1 MNVERRAFRKS
12 RPILAAIVAGL
23 LGATALTTSF
33 TGSAAAFPSPATAGK
48 GFDTCTAPASDV
60 MDTWLA
66 SSPYQAVGIY
76 IGGVNRECAQPL
88 LTASW
93 VDAQQTAGWHL
104 LPIYM
109 GLQPYCTTS
118 TKPYRF
124 TAADAATSGR
134 AAADDAVVQA
144 QATYL
149 GTGSTIFSD
158 IEAYSPTDP
167 ACTTAVLTYQSQWT
181 QRLHEDGYLS
191 GFYSSLGSG
200 VRDQVAAYNST
211 SYVRPDYLW
220 FARHDGVA
228 TVSDPSIPSSY
239 WPHRR
244 IKQYSGGAPE
254 TYGGQSLNIDRDQ
267 FDLRPMYSFISF
279 GDFTGDGFSDLIA
292 RENSS
297 GKLYLYPDTGG
308 GFPLMQQIGSGWW
321 NGMDSITRHGGFTL
335 LGRED
340 VIAREK
346 ATGALWLFAGDSE
359 SLGLL
364 GIAKIGL
371 RGWNAMREITAV
383 GDFDGDGF
391 ADLLAVETSTGNL
404 YLYPGH
410 GTSLGARRLIGT
422 GWNAMD
428 ELVGIG
434 DFTRD
439 GHADLIARDRA
450 NGDLWLYP
458 GTGDGGL
465 PYRVRIGT
473 GWNSMRNIVS
483 IGDFNHD
490 GTYDLLAVESATGKL
505 FFYPGVGTSFP
516 IRGQVGSGW
525 TTNYT
530 PLL

>member
-1 MNVERRAFRKS
+1 
-12 RPILAAIVAGL
+12 
-23 LGATALTTSF
+23 
-33 TGSAAAFPSPATAGK
+33 
-48 GFDTCTAPASDV
+48 

-439 GHADLIARDRA
+439 GNPDLIARDKA

-458 GTGDGGL
+458 GTDDGGL